1 VLRTQRLSLD
11 VLPRHVYVHVPFC
24 ARRCSYCDFAIA
36 VRSNV
41 PTGEYLEALGR
52 ELELRVPERSSEPVE
67 SIYLGGGTPSR
78 LGPDGV
84 ARAIAA
90 VADRF
95 PLAPNGEVTIEANP
109 DDVTADAVASWRA
122 AGVNRVSLGVQSF
135 DDRALAWMHRTHDA
149 ATAMRAAHTI
159 RDAGIENWS
168 LDLIFSLPSEL
179 GRNWD
184 ADVSAATEL
193 APPHVSLY
201 GLTVEPHTPIA
212 RWRDRG
218 RDVEGTDETYEREY
232 LHADRAFVAA
242 GYEHYE
248 VSNFALPGR
257 RSRHNAG
264 YWSGASYV
272 GFGPGAHGFDGVER
286 RWNEREYVVWQRR
299 LCADEDPVAGSERLS
314 TENQLSEAV
323 YLGLRTTTGLTI
335 RGEDERSVRAW
346 IDAGWGWLEAGRLR
360 LTAEGWL
367 RLDALATSLTMLRS
381 R

>member
-1 VLRTQRLSLD
+1 M
-11 VLPRHVYVHVPFC
+11 
-24 ARRCSYCDFAIA
+24 
-36 VRSNV
+36 
-41 PTGEYLEALGR
+41 PTGEYVEALAR
-52 ELELRVPERSSEPVE
+52 ELELRVPERSSKPVE

-78 LGPDGV
+78 LGPDGI
-84 ARAIAA
+84 ARTIAL

-109 DDVTADAVASWRA
+109 DDVTADAVVAWRA

-149 ATAMRAAHTI
+149 AAAIRAANTI
-159 RDAGIENWS
+159 RDGGIENWS

-179 GRNWD
+179 GRIWD
-184 ADVSAATEL
+184 ADVSAAVEL

-218 RDVEGTDETYEREY
+218 RDVEGGDETYEREY
-232 LHADRAFVAA
+232 LHANRALIGA

-248 VSNFALPGR
+248 VSNFAKPGR

-264 YWSGASYV
+264 YWGGASYV
-272 GFGPGAHGFDGVER
+272 GLGPGAHGFDGVAR
-286 RWNEREYVVWQRR
+286 RWNEREYVAWRRR
-299 LCADEDPVAGSERLS
+299 LCRGEDPVAGSETLS
-314 TENQLSEAV
+314 TENRLSEEV
-323 YLGLRTTTGLTI
+323 YLGLRTTDGLAL
-335 RGEDERSVRAW
+335 RAQEERSVQPW
-346 IDAGWGWLEAGRLR
+346 IEAGWGWLEGRQLR

-367 RLDALATSLTMLRS
+367 RLDAIATSLTTLRS